1 MKKTLLISS
10 SLTCLLLLTLFLAS
24 CSGSG
29 GSGGTTSSATPTR
42 ASTPKPVSTVAST
55 PTQASAATTPTTST
69 VPAGFLAF
77 NNSSFSLNYP
87 HDWTQKQNG
96 NNYSFSRDVIT
107 QFVVGLHNKD
117 QNPQSVINDL
127 TNSVMTC
134 TQNKQVSSSVTP
146 NSLTWQQSAWNCYLA
161 NDTYV
166 VYILTHVNS
175 QTNDKT
181 VIVFADY
188 QQVATSKLIPFDQ
201 ANTQYF
207 QPMLKS
213 FQLK

>member
-1 MKKTLLISS
+1 MKKAFLISS
-10 SLTCLLLLTLFLAS
+10 SLTCLLLFSLFLAS
-24 CSGSG
+24 CG
-29 GSGGTTSSATPTR
+29 GSGGGGTTGSATPTK
-42 ASTPKPVSTVAST
+42 ASTPEATSTVAST
-55 PTQASAATTPTTST
+55 PTRASAATTPTNST
-69 VPAGFLAF
+69 IPAGFVAF
-77 NNSSFSLNYP
+77 NNSSFSLSYP
-87 HDWTQKQNG
+87 HDWTQKQDG
-96 NNYSFSRDVIT
+96 NNYSFARDVIT

-127 TNSVMTC
+127 TNSVMSC
-134 TQNKQVSSSVTP
+134 TQNKQVPSSVKP
-146 NSLTWQQSAWNCYLA
+146 NSLTWQQSSWNCYLA
-161 NDTYV
+161 NTTYI

-181 VIVFADY
+181 VIVYGDY